1 MREELAKFEIGEVM
15 LSYLHV
21 KNLALIEEAE
31 IDFSEGL
38 NILTG
43 ETGAG
48 KSIVIGSVSLALG
61 GKFSRDMLREGADYG
76 LVELVFQVTRESQ
89 QKRLLELGVILE
101 EDQVIISR
109 KILDKRS
116 INKINGETVSL
127 SQLKEAASVLIDIH
141 GQHEHQ
147 SLLQRKKHLEILDEF
162 SKEELGP
169 VKEELSQAYHHWR
182 ELSEKQRE
190 ARLDEESRLRE
201 ISLLEFQLHEI
212 EEACPELGEDEVLEQ
227 QYRRMT
233 HGKRILEAAGA
244 AYSMTGY
251 EEPQAA
257 GGMLGHALRELQSV
271 ADYDE
276 ELSPLLDQLTDIDAL
291 LNDFNRDMAEYLT
304 SLEFSSETFYQTE
317 ERLNTLNQLKAKYG
331 KTLEEVFAWQEKSR
345 ERLERLLDYDGYL
358 ARLEGEL
365 EEEEK
370 RLSKLCH
377 EASEIRKRGAKR
389 LCGAIREHLVDL
401 NFLDVKFEMHFEALE
416 GYTALGRDDV
426 EFLISVNP
434 GEPLRP
440 LMKIASGGELSRIM
454 LAIKTVLADKDDIDA
469 VIFDE
474 IDVGISGRTAQR
486 VSEKMMLIG
495 KTRQVICIT
504 HLAQIAAMADSHYRI
519 KKMVKNGETR
529 TEIRKLK
536 EAEEIEELARIL
548 GGAEITD
555 AVMKNAEE
563 MKRLAEGK
571 KSHT

>member
-1 MREELAKFEIGEVM
+1 M
-15 LSYLHV
+15 LTHLHV

-48 KSIVIGSVSLALG
+48 KSIVIGSVGLALG
-61 GKFSRDMLREGADYG
+61 DKLSRDMLREGADYG
-76 LVELVFQVTRESQ
+76 LVELVFQVSRESQ
-89 QKRLLELGVILE
+89 RKRLLELGVIPE

-116 INKINGETVSL
+116 MNRINGETVSL
-127 SQLKEAASVLIDIH
+127 SQLKETASVLIDIH

-147 SLLQRKKHLEILDEF
+147 SLLQKKKHLEILDEF
-162 SKEELGP
+162 SKEELEP
-169 VKEELSQAYHHWR
+169 VKAKLAEAYHRWKELSK
-182 ELSEKQRE
+182 KQEE
-190 ARLDEESRLRE
+190 AKLDEESRLRE
-201 ISLLEFQLHEI
+201 ISLLEFQLDEI
-212 EEACPELGEDEVLEQ
+212 EKAGLELGEDEELEQ

-257 GGMLGHALRELQSV
+257 GGAIGHALRELQSV
-271 ADYDE
+271 ASYDE
-276 ELSPLLDQLTDIDAL
+276 ELSPLLEQLSDIDGL

-304 SLEFSSETFYQTE
+304 SLEFSEETFYQTE
-317 ERLNTLNQLKAKYG
+317 ERLNLLNQLKAKYG
-331 KTLEEVFAWQEKSR
+331 KSLEQVFAWQEESQ
-345 ERLERLLDYDGYL
+345 ERLERLLDYDAYL
-358 ARLEGEL
+358 LRLKEEL
-365 EEEEK
+365 EATEK
-370 RLSKLCH
+370 ELSGLCDR
-377 EASEIRKRGAKR
+377 ATRIRKSSAER
-389 LCGAIREHLVDL
+389 LCRKIREHLVDL
-401 NFLDVKFEMHFEALE
+401 NFLDVSFEMQFETLP
-416 GYTALGRDDV
+416 GYTVLGRDDV

-434 GEPLRP
+434 GEPMRP

-519 KKMVKNGETR
+519 EKLVKNGETR
-529 TEIRKLK
+529 TQIRRLK
-536 EAEEIEELARIL
+536 KEEEIEELARIL
-548 GGAEITD
+548 GGAEITNT
-555 AVMKNAEE
+555 VMKNAEE
-563 MKRLAEGK
+563 MKALANAK
-571 KSHT
+571 KSEE